1 MSKKKHGP
9 GRSSRTPFK
18 HWVLDAHLGKIA
30 GVLSTKNKSVPA
42 VANPFLCVDLC
53 AGDGTETDDHQS
65 SPRIIA
71 KHCNWMAQR
80 GMNVRCVLIEKQ
92 TATFESLESS
102 MAEVQMA
109 FPCELRNADATEYLF
124 VPSCDKQAVFINCD
138 PNSIADLPFSQGL
151 ARSLTQTTTMTLT
164 LGCNV
169 GGLKRLRREQREEW
183 FQYISVMIDIMP
195 AWHDALLIALE
206 SDDAQWA
213 YFTRLPKVWT
223 EQQVSAITSKGQA
236 MFPRGVRVE
245 SLHKNRRGFQ
255 DLVNRLFLTKAE
267 MQNAG

>member
-1 MSKKKHGP
+1 MTKKRVP

-30 GVLSTKNKSVPA
+30 GVLSTKNASVPA

-53 AGDGTETDDHQS
+53 AGDGTETEDHQS

-71 KHCNWMAQR
+71 KHCNFLARR
-80 GMNVRCVLIEKQ
+80 GFSVRCVFIEKQ
-92 TATFESLESS
+92 AATFESLEAS
-102 MAEVQMA
+102 MDAVDMA
-109 FPCELRNADATEYLF
+109 FPCELRNADATEYRF
-124 VPSCDKQAVFINCD
+124 VPSCEKQAVFINCD
-138 PNSIADLPFSQGL
+138 PNSIADLPFSEVL
-151 ARSLTQTTTMTLT
+151 AKSLTPTTTMTLT

-183 FQYISVMIDIMP
+183 FQYISVMIEIMP
-195 AWHDALLIALE
+195 SWHDALLVALE
-206 SDDAQWA
+206 NDDAQWA

-223 EQQVSAITSKGQA
+223 EQQVSAIASKGQTL
-236 MFPRGVRVE
+236 FPRGVRVE
-245 SLHKNRRGFQ
+245 SLHKNRQGFY
-255 DLVNRLFLTKAE
+255 DLVNRLFLTKSE